1 MELAQN
7 PTVFNSPESTPRHAA
22 VKFHGEGKTYFGIWL
37 TNLLL
42 TILTFGIY
50 GAWAKVRTQQFMLGS
65 IEMDGHRLRYHA
77 KPMQIL
83 VGRLIAITFFSS
95 VYGNGSHIS
104 KSNPLIHY
112 GSHLFRCFALGCE
125 RVTAFL
131 PSDDFLPK
139 RPI

>member
-83 VGRLIAITFFSS
+83 VGRLIAITFLERLWQRSS
-95 VYGNGSHIS
+95 YSLWEPFIS
-104 KSNPLIHY
+104 LLCPGL
-112 GSHLFRCFALGCE
+112 
-125 RVTAFL
+125 
-131 PSDDFLPK
+131 
-139 RPI
+139 